1 MQMQG
6 FKSVLIRSDL
16 KLAECTMKEPS
27 SSKQVVDFKLKQ
39 QGNTVGVGEPYWPG
53 IQAHI
58 FLYFRTKISHT
69 LAHTMKNKIFPLFL
83 FPVSQEAFI

>member
-39 QGNTVGVGEPYWPG
+39 QGNTVGVGEPY
-53 IQAHI
+53 
-58 FLYFRTKISHT
+58 
-69 LAHTMKNKIFPLFL
+69 
-83 FPVSQEAFI
+83 